1 MGLKCGIVGLPNCG
15 KSTIFNALTRAGA
28 EAANFPFSTITPNVG
43 VVAVPDARLERI
55 HKLVETDRVVPAEV
69 EVVDIAGLPKGASRG
84 EGLGNTFLGHI
95 KEVDALLHVVRCFE
109 NPDVVRDGPVDPKA
123 DVEVCETELALA
135 DLETVERNLDR
146 VNKKA
151 RGGDKES
158 VECRDL
164 FARVRDALARGEQA
178 RDLKLS
184 DREQRL
190 LRPLFLLTA
199 KPVLYV
205 ANVGDDD
212 VRGESR
218 HARALLELAAA
229 RRSEAMVLA
238 GKLECDVA
246 ELPPEE
252 AKVFLAEYGLAEPV
266 LDRLIRQAYHLLG
279 LRTFFTAGPKE
290 IKAWTFHS
298 GDTAPRAAAVIHTD
312 FEKKFIRAQ
321 IHSVEDLEK
330 HGTEAAIKA
339 AGKLRVEGKDYEMRD
354 GDVVHFL
361 IGG

>member
-1 MGLKCGIVGLPNCG
+1 MGVKCGMVGLPNCG

-28 EAANFPFSTITPNVG
+28 EAANFPFSTVTPNVG

-55 HKLVETDRVVPAEV
+55 HALVETERVVPAEL

-84 EGLGNTFLGHI
+84 EGLGNKFLGHI
-95 KEVDALLHVVRCFE
+95 KETDALLHVVRCFE
-109 NPDVVRDGPVDPKA
+109 SATVVREGPVDPVA

-146 VNKKA
+146 VTKKA
-151 RGGDKES
+151 RGNDKEA
-158 VECRDL
+158 VECREL

-178 RDLKLS
+178 RALVLN

-199 KPVLYV
+199 KPVLFV

-218 HARALLELAAA
+218 HARALLDLAAA
-229 RRSEAMVLA
+229 RQAEAMVLA

-246 ELPPEE
+246 ELPADE
-252 AKVFLAEYGLAEPV
+252 AKVFLTEYGLVEPV

-279 LRTFFTAGPKE
+279 LRTFFTAGSME
-290 IKAWTFHS
+290 IKAWTFHQ
-298 GDTAPRAAAVIHTD
+298 GDKAPRAAAVIHTD
-312 FEKKFIRAQ
+312 FEKKFIRAN
-321 IHSVEDLEK
+321 IHSVDDLEK
-330 HGTEAAIKA
+330 HRTEAAIKA
-339 AGKLRVEGKDYEMRD
+339 AGKLRVEGKDYEMQD